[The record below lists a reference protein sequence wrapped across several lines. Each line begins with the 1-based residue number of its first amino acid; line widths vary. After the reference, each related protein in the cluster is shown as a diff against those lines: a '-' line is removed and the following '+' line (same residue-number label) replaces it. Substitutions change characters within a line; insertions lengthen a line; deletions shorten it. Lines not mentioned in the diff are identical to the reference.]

1 MMKSSSSCT
10 REAKPRN
17 GNNFNT
23 IQDLLD
29 HFKDANPEKHA
40 RLTQALWDF
49 HLFLVVNMVKSNA
62 DLKAPEIIRSVCRDF
77 LNIQPDIM
85 GQVLFDPGV
94 EAAISQMVPFPLHQK
109 KSKAMVGL
117 DQIALKLVRQSRL
130 PRVGWSGAREASEE
144 ERLAAG
150 HDHHPPFQ
158 IMIWR
163 PRGLK
168 EI

>member
-10 REAKPRN
+10 REAKPET

-85 GQVLFDPGV
+85 GHVLFDSGV

-130 PRVGWSGAREASEE
+130 PRVAWSGAREASEE
-144 ERLAAG
+144 EALPL
-150 HDHHPPFQ
+150 DTIITHPS
-158 IMIWR
+158 R
-163 PRGLK
+163 S
-168 EI
+168 